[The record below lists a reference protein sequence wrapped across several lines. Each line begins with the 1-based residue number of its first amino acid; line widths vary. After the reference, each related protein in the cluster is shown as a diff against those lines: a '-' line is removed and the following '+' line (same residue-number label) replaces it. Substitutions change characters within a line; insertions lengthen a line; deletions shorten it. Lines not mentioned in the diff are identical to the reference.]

1 MPKSLAVTIAVLAC
15 LSGTPARAAG
25 DPQAGKA
32 AASTACAG
40 CHGAR
45 GISSN
50 ADYPNLAGQAPA
62 YLQKSLREFRSGQ
75 RKNPSMNRIANK
87 LSDADI
93 ANLSAYY
100 ASSLRR

>member
-15 LSGTPARAAG
+15 LSGTSALAAG
-25 DPQAGKA
+25 DPLAGK

-62 YLQKSLREFRSGQ
+62 YLEKSLREFRSGQ
-75 RKNPSMNRIANK
+75 RKDPSMNRIADK